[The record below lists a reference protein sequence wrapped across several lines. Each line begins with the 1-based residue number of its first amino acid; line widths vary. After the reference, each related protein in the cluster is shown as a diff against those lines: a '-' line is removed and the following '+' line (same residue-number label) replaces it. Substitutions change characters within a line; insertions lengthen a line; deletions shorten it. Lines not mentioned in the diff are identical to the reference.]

1 MTIDHPVDA
10 GPAELLRT
18 AREAAWSDDESV
30 AADAYDCAI
39 RAVEQAFRQI
49 ATPDNPTDDL
59 GVILTHWEER
69 PDLWNSCFLRISDLD
84 PIMSLLNGM
93 WYGRDKFDPL
103 FPLRLEDARV
113 AVTIAEAV
121 VGLAALGF
129 FELLDELTPE
139 EEAEDVR
146 IAEESLAWYDEHG
159 QDDTIPWEEVR
170 AEWAAQDAKER

>member
-10 GPAELLRT
+10 SPAELLRL

-49 ATPDNPTDDL
+49 ATADNPTDDL

-93 WYGRDKFDPL
+93 WHGRDKFDPL

-146 IAEESLAWYDEHG
+146 IAEENLAWYEAHG
-159 QDDTIPWEEVR
+159 EDDVISFEDYLKER
-170 AEWAAQDAKER
+170 AAQDASG